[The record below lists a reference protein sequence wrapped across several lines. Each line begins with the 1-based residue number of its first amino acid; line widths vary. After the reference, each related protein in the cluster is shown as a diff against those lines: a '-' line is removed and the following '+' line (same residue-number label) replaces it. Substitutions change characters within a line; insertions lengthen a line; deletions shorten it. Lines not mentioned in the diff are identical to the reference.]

1 MQLLERPSMKFVRLL
16 PHSPGK
22 ADFRTVTMREH
33 VVGGRER
40 VFRWSDLQ
48 RAALGKLDLYS
59 TADLKVKCVICAAA
73 RCGTLVAC
81 LCVNEGTELRSVRAE
96 CELRTDNKVL
106 LRHADASKRAVVVI
120 GLGGQ

>member
-1 MQLLERPSMKFVRLL
+1 MTFTRPPRFHKNFNVCFLAKRMQLLERALMKFVRLL

-59 TADLKVKCVICAAA
+59 TADLKV
-73 RCGTLVAC
+73 
-81 LCVNEGTELRSVRAE
+81 
-96 CELRTDNKVL
+96 
-106 LRHADASKRAVVVI
+106 
-120 GLGGQ
+120 